1 MKMSLSILSPLALLA
16 AAAAPQPGVQSSEM
30 TIGEGTGTLHGTLLA
45 PTKSGPETDAVLILA
60 GSGPTDRDGNSPL
73 GIRAAPYQLLAD
85 GLAGAGIVALRVDKR
100 GIAASAPAM
109 TSEDALR
116 IETYAADARAWAKG
130 LRERTGARCVWLL
143 GHSEGTLHALIAA
156 QQSEGICGLILVS
169 PVGRPLGE
177 ILRAQFRS
185 NPAFAPMLDEAIR
198 ILAELEAGRTVP
210 GDGINPA
217 LLAIYRP
224 SVQPFLISMLAADP
238 PALAAAYR
246 GPILVVQGTTDIQ
259 TAVADA
265 ERLGSARPGIRVEL
279 IEGMNHVLKVAPADP
294 AVNVATY
301 SNPDLPLAPGLM
313 DTIVNFIRANRGN
326 AKPAGAK

>member
-1 MKMSLSILSPLALLA
+1 MMSIIAPLAMLA
-16 AAAAPQPGVQSSEM
+16 AATVAAPAQM
-30 TIGEGTGTLHGTLLA
+30 TVGEGTGTLHGTLLSPA
-45 PTKSGPETDAVLILA
+45 KGGTGGPAVLILA

-73 GIRAAPYQLLAD
+73 GVSAAPYRLLAEA
-85 GLAGAGIVALRVDKR
+85 LSSAGIPALRADKR
-100 GIAASAPAM
+100 GIAASAAAM

-116 IETYAADARAWAKG
+116 VQTYAADARSWAKA

-156 QQSEGICGLILVS
+156 QESEGLCGLILVS

-185 NPAFAPMLDEAIR
+185 LPAFAPMLDEAMR

-210 GDGINPA
+210 GEGMNPA
-217 LLAIYRP
+217 LMSIFRP

-238 PALAAAYR
+238 PALAAAYH
-246 GPILVVQGTTDIQ
+246 GPILVVQGTTDLQ

-265 ERLGSARPGIRVEL
+265 ERLGQARGGIKVAL
-279 IEGMNHVLKVAPADP
+279 IEGMNHVLKIAPADP
-294 AVNVATY
+294 ATNLATY
-301 SNPDLPLAPGLM
+301 ANPDLPLAPGLV
-313 DTIVNFIRANRGN
+313 DTIVDFIRANQ
-326 AKPAGAK
+326 GAEKAR

>member
-1 MKMSLSILSPLALLA
+1 MMSMISSLAMLA
-16 AAAAPQPGVQSSEM
+16 AATVASPADM
-30 TIGEGTGTLHGTLLA
+30 TVGEGTGQLHGTLLLPA
-45 PTKSGPETDAVLILA
+45 KPQTGREAVLILA

-73 GIRAAPYQLLAD
+73 GVSAAPYRLLAEA
-85 GLAGAGIVALRVDKR
+85 LSNAGIPALRVDKR
-100 GIAASAPAM
+100 GIAASAAAM

-116 IETYAADARAWAKG
+116 VQTYAADARIWAKA

-156 QQSEGICGLILVS
+156 QESEGICGLILVS

-185 NPAFAPMLDEAIR
+185 LPAFAPVLDEALR
-198 ILAELEAGRTVP
+198 ILAELEAGRAVP
-210 GDGINPA
+210 GEGMNPG
-217 LLAIYRP
+217 LMPIFRP
-224 SVQPFLISMLAADP
+224 SVQPFLISMLQADP

-246 GPILVVQGTTDIQ
+246 GPILVVQGTTDLQ

-265 ERLGSARPGIRVEL
+265 ERLGQSRPGIKVAL

-294 AVNVATY
+294 AANHATY
-301 SNPDLPLAPGLM
+301 ANPDLPLAPGLV
-313 DTIVNFIRANRGN
+313 DAIVDFVHTNR
-326 AKPAGAK
+326 K

>member
-1 MKMSLSILSPLALLA
+1 MMSLSMLSPLALLA
-16 AAAAPQPGVQSSEM
+16 AATAPQPVGLSTEI
-30 TIGEGTGTLHGTLLA
+30 TIGAGAGALHGTVLA
-45 PTKSGPETDAVLILA
+45 PAKSAPDADAVLILA
-60 GSGPTDRDGNSPL
+60 GSGPTDRDGNGQL
-73 GIRAAPYQLLAD
+73 GIRAAPYRLLAD
-85 GLAGAGIVALRVDKR
+85 GLAGAGINTLRVDKR
-100 GIAASAPAM
+100 GIAASASAM
-109 TSEDALR
+109 SSEDTLR
-116 IETYAADARAWAKG
+116 IETYAAYARAWAKA

-177 ILRAQFRS
+177 ILRAQFRA
-185 NPAFAPMLDEAIR
+185 NPAFAPMLDEALR

-259 TAVADA
+259 IAVADA
-265 ERLGSARPGIRVEL
+265 ERLGGARPGIRVEL

-294 AVNVATY
+294 AANLATY
-301 SNPDLPLAPGLM
+301 SNPDLPLAPGLI
-313 DTIVNFIRANRGN
+313 DTIVNFIRANRGK
-326 AKPAGAK
+326 AKAAGDQ